1 MGIIASQ
8 AARELGVSART
19 LATWADKGR
28 IKSVRSAGGW
38 RLYDEDDVRRLK
50 KEMAKCQRETRI
62 GRARRVGT

>member
-8 AARELGVSART
+8 AARELGISART

-38 RLYDEDDVRRLK
+38 RLYDEKDVQRLK
-50 KEMAKCQRETRI
+50 QALLKRQASATGVRS
-62 GRARRVGT
+62 